1 MFTVSEGE
9 KRRLVLSRNL
19 AENEAFNKE
28 TIAFGNEGG
37 FDTKKQQQWK
47 MKRNEFGYPRI
58 SKGDI
63 VFCDLEELLKLN
75 EP

>member
-9 KRRLVLSRNL
+9 KRRLVFSRNL

-37 FDTKKQQQWK
+37 VDTKKTT
-47 MKRNEFGYPRI
+47 MKDDKECIWGSYN
-58 SKGDI
+58 SKKGHNP
-63 VFCDLEELLKLN
+63 FATLKH
-75 EP
+75 